1 LGEGI
6 TPLAIN
12 KIVQEVFMHFDI
24 NRIFARPFQTNIA
37 SQKVLEKCGFILE
50 GTLLKTIFKNNELLD
65 ELIYAVRKS

>member
-1 LGEGI
+1 M
-6 TPLAIN
+6 
-12 KIVQEVFMHFDI
+12 QFDI

-37 SQKVLEKCGFILE
+37 SQKVIEKCGFILE